1 MPNAL
6 KKAFTGPGPCPCPC
20 QARQSTRVAPRG
32 VTATGVVPECVW
44 VTCVVIVIVIGQTKC
59 GDSEKESGRPGKIG
73 PVQI

>member
-6 KKAFTGPGPCPCPC
+6 KKAFTGPGPC

-44 VTCVVIVIVIGQTKC
+44 VSCVVIVIVIGQTKMW
-59 GDSEKESGRPGKIG
+59 
-73 PVQI
+73 